1 MNELAPYQTL
11 PKSTDDF
18 SLKEKIGYTLLT
30 GLAVGACIHFGMK
43 FIKDKKEEKSD
54 NKSFEDGSTA
64 TIAKQIKMTFE
75 NDGMP
80 GTDTKKLRFL
90 MTKLKSKDDLD
101 KIAKEY
107 QNQFQSLLFQDM
119 KKELQ
124 STEYDEMLQIKEGKP
139 QKAGQVVPGTIL
151 YPSWAKRL
159 KAGFDKMYGFI
170 PGTDEDCIKTV
181 LNEIPT
187 QRAFINVGVAYYK
200 EFKRMLMDDLK
211 AEFNSFTYPT
221 YLTMIVNKPKA

>member
-1 MNELAPYQTL
+1 MNEAAPYQTQQ
-11 PKSTDDF
+11 KSKDEF

-30 GLAVGACIHFGMK
+30 GLAVGACIHFGSK
-43 FIKDKKEEKSD
+43 FLKDKKEEKSD
-54 NKSFEDGSTA
+54 SKSFEDGSAA
-64 TIAKQIKMTFE
+64 TVAKQIKMTFE

-80 GTDTKKLRFL
+80 GTDVKKLRFL

-101 KIAKEY
+101 KITKEY

-139 QKAGQVVPGTIL
+139 QKVGQAVPGPVL
-151 YPSWAKRL
+151 YKAWAKRL
-159 KAGFDKMYGFI
+159 KSGFDKMYGFI
-170 PGTDEDCIKTV
+170 PGTDEDCIRTV
-181 LNEIPT
+181 FNEIPS

-200 EFKRMLMDDLK
+200 EYKRMLMDDLK
-211 AEFNSFTYPT
+211 AEFNTFTYPV
-221 YLTMIVNKPKA
+221 YLTMITNKPKA

>member
-1 MNELAPYQTL
+1 MNTPAPYQTQQN
-11 PKSTDDF
+11 KSEDF

-30 GLAVGACIHFGMK
+30 GIAVGAAIHFGSK
-43 FIKDKKEEKSD
+43 YIKDKKEAKSD
-54 NKSFEDGSTA
+54 SKSFEDGSWA

-80 GTDTKKLRFL
+80 GTDTKKLRFIL
-90 MTKLKSKDDLD
+90 TKTKSKDDFD

-139 QKAGQVVPGTIL
+139 LKRGQSVPGEVL
-151 YPSWAKRL
+151 YKAWAKRL

-170 PGTDEDCIKTV
+170 PGTDEDCIRTV
-181 LNEIPT
+181 FNEIPT

-200 EFKRMLMDDLK
+200 EFKRNLMPDLK
-211 AEFNSFTYPT
+211 DEFNSFTYPV
-221 YLTMIVNKPKA
+221 YLQMITSKPKA